1 MQSFLKAFAGRFWE
15 DRWNKTGGLFPVY
28 GVPPGATGF
37 VLASLR
43 QSLPDLPVLVVTPGA
58 VSAEAL
64 ALDLELFLE
73 PSEFVLIPERDGIP
87 YDRARRDA
95 GIAGQRVHGILDLC
109 ENRAGLYVA
118 PITALMRRIQNPD
131 IWKKATLNIKS
142 GMTLDPSLLLQK
154 LLSLGYHR
162 VERTEGPGDVC
173 LKGSVMDI
181 YSPGHEP
188 LRLDFFD
195 IEVESIRNFDPE
207 TQRSGQILQMAEVL
221 PASEDLLPATDKDAF
236 LKYLQKF
243 EGCETPDWL
252 SELESQH
259 PSGKLEPNE
268 QFYPGRNLPGLED
281 VLVDFL
287 ENKSLLDCF
296 PQKPLVIVLQSED
309 IEKHRHRVITEH
321 HIIFEAECHNRMAAS
336 PEQIL
341 AEDPLNL
348 ENLEQEEGQESP
360 ELPKNIRAIFRLT
373 QDLADLNS
381 ASDVQRPMIQA
392 ASGFQGRI
400 SELRKAVEDKL
411 EQRATV
417 ILTSPY
423 HAQIQR
429 ISGIFRGEPVTLSVT
444 EDPDGPLSFS
454 DSDRNAGSQK
464 KPGGS
469 KSSLTARKS
478 SKTSKSRATSALK
491 KNNVSS
497 SSASSEKPVLHVIQN
512 FRNSGFEVPE
522 LNLFVWSDHDIFGR
536 GYRKRN
542 RFKARSSSPIESF
555 LDLKEGDFVVHINH
569 GVGKFIKLERVKA
582 AGRERDFLVLEYAD
596 QDKLFVP
603 LDQISL
609 VQKYAAPTDK
619 PRLDHLG
626 RASFKKVRERVE
638 ERIEEFAEELL
649 KIYAA
654 RMSRKGYAYP
664 PDSPWQEEF
673 EAAFPFEETPDQI
686 TAIESVKQDME
697 TPRPMDRLVCGD
709 VGYGKTEVAIRATFK
724 AVMGGKQVAVI
735 CPTTI
740 LALQH
745 FKNFKERYGD
755 FPVRVD
761 WISRFRT
768 RKEITEA
775 KQKLEAGDVDVVI
788 GTHALLAKDI
798 KFKNLGLLIV
808 DEEQRFGVTHKE
820 ALKKMKA
827 LVDVLTLTATP
838 IPRTLHLSLTGI
850 RDLSIIQTPP
860 RDRRAVQTFVM
871 EDSDTVLMEAVEREL
886 ERGGQ
891 VFYLHN
897 RIQDLD
903 AVAARIQELM
913 PDVSFTTLHGQMDE
927 DDIENVLLDFVN
939 RKYDLLLTTAIIENG
954 IDMPNVNTLIVDRA
968 DSFGLSQLYQIRGRV
983 GRSSRQAYAYFFH
996 PGKHILTEHAQ
1007 KRLNTLLEYQ
1017 ELGSG
1022 FKVAMRDLE
1031 IRGAG
1036 NLLGKE
1042 QSGDIMDVG
1051 YELYIKFLD
1060 DAVRRLKGEDVPSDF
1075 RCAVNLKTDFYLPD
1089 DYIPDT
1095 RQKIE
1100 FYKRFEAATDLEEV
1114 ESLATEMEDRFGDP
1128 LGAARQFVIV
1138 EKIRTL
1144 CSSAGFE
1151 KVFEEAA
1158 GLIQLEAGENFRIPP
1173 EHMIQVLKSGK
1184 GFRVK
1189 PGKSDT
1195 LYFEPSGALQKAGL
1209 EDRLSAFLAALMEL
1223 TAPIHEREK
1232 EAAVR

>member
-1 MQSFLKAFAGRFWE
+1 MQSFLKAFAAKFWK
-15 DRWNKTGGLFPVY
+15 DRLQSGGLFPVY
-28 GVPPGATGF
+28 GVPSGAVGF

-43 QSLPDLPVLVVTPGA
+43 QVVDVPILVVTPGA
-58 VSAEAL
+58 VAAEAL
-64 ALDLELFLE
+64 SLDLELFLR
-73 PSEFVLIPERDGIP
+73 PDEFVLIPERDGIP

-95 GIAGQRVHGILDLC
+95 AIAGQRVHAILDLC
-109 ENRAGLYVA
+109 ENRSGFYVT
-118 PITALMRRIQNPD
+118 PIASLMRKIQSPD
-131 IWKKATLNIKS
+131 IWKKATLNLKT
-142 GMTLDPSLLLQK
+142 GMTVDPGVLLQK
-154 LLSLGYHR
+154 LISLGYHR
-162 VERTEGPGDVC
+162 VERAEGPGDVC
-173 LKGSVMDI
+173 MKGSVLDI
-181 YSPGHEP
+181 FSPGQDP
-188 LRLDFFD
+188 VRLDFFD
-195 IEVESIRNFDPE
+195 IEIESIRHFDPE
-207 TQRSGQILQMAEVL
+207 TQRSAETLQQVEIV
-221 PASEDLLPATDKDAF
+221 PASEDLLPAAQKDAF
-236 LKYLQKF
+236 LDYIAEYGDAEK
-243 EGCETPDWL
+243 PDWL
-252 SELESQH
+252 EDIETRPASDTIPIE
-259 PSGKLEPNE
+259 E
-268 QFYPGRNLPGLED
+268 QFFPGRNMPGLED

-287 ENKSLLDCF
+287 ESTTLLNCF
-296 PQKPLVIVLQSED
+296 TKKPLVFLIQNED
-309 IEKHRHRVITEH
+309 IEKHRHRVIAEYET
-321 HIIFEAECHNRMAAS
+321 IFDAECQDRLAAP
-336 PEQIL
+336 PERL
-341 AEDPLNL
+341 LVDDPLRL
-348 ENLEQEEGQESP
+348 EELEADEGAKSDS
-360 ELPKNIRAIFRLT
+360 LPDTIQAVFRIT
-373 QDLADLNS
+373 EDLADLNS
-381 ASDVQRPMIQA
+381 ASEVDRPLLRA
-392 ASGFQGRI
+392 ATGFQGRI
-400 SELRKAVEDKL
+400 SELRKAVEQKL
-411 EQRATV
+411 EEKATV
-417 ILTSPY
+417 VLTSPY

-429 ISGIFRGEPVTLSVT
+429 INGIFRGEPVELSVT
-444 EDPDGPLSFS
+444 EDPSEPVNIDGSGTALTGHSVS
-454 DSDRNAGSQK
+454 ARLKGDATGSKAESSGKRSAK
-464 KPGGS
+464 KPAARPGRVKK
-469 KSSLTARKS
+469 KSENTLY
-478 SKTSKSRATSALK
+478 
-491 KNNVSS
+491 
-497 SSASSEKPVLHVIQN
+497 VIQN
-512 FRNSGFEVPE
+512 FRNSGFEVPD
-522 LNLFVWSDHDIFGR
+522 LNLYVWSDHDIFGR

-542 RFKARSSSPIESF
+542 RFKSRTSSPIESF

-582 AGRERDFLVLEYAD
+582 AGRERDFLVLEYAE
-596 QDKLFVP
+596 QDRLFVP

-609 VQKYAAPTDK
+609 VQKYAAPTEK

-686 TAIESVKQDME
+686 TAIEAVKQDME
-697 TPRPMDRLVCGD
+697 TARPMDRLVCGD
-709 VGYGKTEVAIRATFK
+709 VGYGKTEVAIRAAFK

-768 RKEITEA
+768 RKEVTET
-775 KQKLEAGDVDVVI
+775 KKRILDGEVDVVI

-820 ALKKMKA
+820 ALKKMRA

-860 RDRRAVQTFVM
+860 RDRRPVQTHVM
-871 EDSDTVLMEAVEREL
+871 EDSDTVLVEAVQREL

-903 AVAARIQELM
+903 AVSARIQSLM
-913 PDVSFTTLHGQMDE
+913 PDVSFTSLHGQMDE
-927 DDIENVLLDFVN
+927 DDIENILLDFVN

-983 GRSSRQAYAYFFH
+983 GRASRQAYAYFFH
-996 PGKHILTEHAQ
+996 PGKHILTEQAQ

-1060 DAVRRLKGEDVPSDF
+1060 DAVRRLKGEEVPSDF

-1100 FYKRFEAATDLEEV
+1100 FYKRFEAAIDLEEV
-1114 ESLATEMEDRFGDP
+1114 ENLATEMEDRFGEP
-1128 LGAARQFVIV
+1128 TGAARQFVLV

-1151 KVFEEAA
+1151 KVFEEGA
-1158 GLIQLEAGENFRIPP
+1158 GIVQLEAGENFRIPP

-1195 LYFEPSGALQKAGL
+1195 LYFEPMPEVLKAGL
-1209 EDRLSAFLAALMEL
+1209 ESRLAAFLTALLEL
-1223 TAPIHEREK
+1223 TAPLQEK
-1232 EAAVR
+1232 EKAS

>member
-1 MQSFLKAFAGRFWE
+1 M
-15 DRWNKTGGLFPVY
+15 
-28 GVPPGATGF
+28 
-37 VLASLR
+37 
-43 QSLPDLPVLVVTPGA
+43 LVVTSGA
-58 VSAEAL
+58 VGAEGL
-64 ALDLELFLE
+64 ALDLELFLS
-73 PSEFVLIPERDGIP
+73 PREFTIIPERDGIP
-87 YDRARRDA
+87 YDGARRDA
-95 GIAGQRVHGILDLC
+95 GIAGQRVHGILDLR
-109 ENRAGLYVA
+109 ENRSGLYIA
-118 PITALMRRIQNPD
+118 PMGALMRRIQDPGV
-131 IWKKATLNIKS
+131 WEKGTLNLRS
-142 GMTLDPSLLLQK
+142 GQTMDPSQLLMRLVG
-154 LLSLGYHR
+154 LGYHR
-162 VERTEGPGDVC
+162 VERVEGPGDIC
-173 LKGSVMDI
+173 LKGSVLDI
-181 YSPGHEP
+181 YSPGQDP

-195 IEVESIRNFDPE
+195 IEIDSIRHFDPE
-207 TQRSGQILQMAEVL
+207 TQRSRETLETVEIL
-221 PASEDLLPATDKDAF
+221 PASEDLLSLTRLPEFLNHLKKRFTDAS
-236 LKYLQKF
+236 
-243 EGCETPDWL
+243 EPDWWDDL
-252 SELESQH
+252 KNRTLA
-259 PSGKLEPNE
+259 SGLDPDL
-268 QFYPGRNLPGLED
+268 QFLAGRDISGLED
-281 VLVDFL
+281 LLIDFL
-287 ENKSLLDCF
+287 PSTALLDLF
-296 PQKPLVIVLQSED
+296 PEKPLVFLVQPEE
-309 IEKHRHRVITEH
+309 IEKHRQRVVTEFQT
-321 HIIFEAECHNRMAAS
+321 IYEAECQDLMVAP
-336 PEQIL
+336 PETL
-341 AEDPLNL
+341 LEMDPLQL
-348 ENLEQEEGQESP
+348 EVLEQDEGSP
-360 ELPKNIRAIFRLT
+360 SSALPENIRSMFRLT
-373 QDLADLNS
+373 EDLANLDS
-381 ASDVQRPMIQA
+381 ASDVQRPLLQA
-392 ASGFQGRI
+392 ATGFQGRI

-411 EQRATV
+411 QSGATV
-417 ILTSPY
+417 VLTSPY

-429 ISGIFRGEPVTLSVT
+429 ISGIFRGEPVELSVM
-444 EDPDGPLSFS
+444 EDPSGPLEF
-454 DSDRNAGSQK
+454 DSTDDAANA
-464 KPGGS
+464 
-469 KSSLTARKS
+469 SSSGKS
-478 SKTSKSRATSALK
+478 SKGAKAKASGQSKGKESGGKSRK
-491 KNNVSS
+491 KDP
-497 SSASSEKPVLHVIQN
+497 APVLYVIQN
-512 FRNSGFEVPE
+512 FRNSGFEIPE
-522 LNLFVWSDHDIFGR
+522 LNLYVWSDHDIFGR

-542 RFKARSSSPIESF
+542 RFKARTSSPIESF

-569 GVGKFIKLERVKA
+569 GVGKFLKLERVKA
-582 AGRERDFLVLEYAD
+582 AGRERDFLVLEYAE
-596 QDKLFVP
+596 QDRLFVP

-609 VQKYAAPTDK
+609 VQKYAAPTEK

-626 RASFKKVRERVE
+626 RASFKKVRQRVE

-686 TAIESVKQDME
+686 TAIESVKQDLE

-709 VGYGKTEVAIRATFK
+709 VGYGKTEVAIRAAFK

-745 FKNFKERYGD
+745 FKNFKERYSD

-768 RKEITEA
+768 RKEITET
-775 KQKLEAGDVDVVI
+775 KEKLQQGEVDVVI

-860 RDRRAVQTFVM
+860 RDRRPVQTYVM
-871 EDSDTVLMEAVEREL
+871 EDSDTVLVEAIQREM

-891 VFYLHN
+891 IFYLHN

-903 AVAARIQELM
+903 AVASRIEQLM

-927 DDIENVLLDFVN
+927 DDIENILLDFVN

-968 DSFGLSQLYQIRGRV
+968 DGFGLSQLYQIRGRV
-983 GRSSRQAYAYFFH
+983 GRASRQAYAYFFH
-996 PGKHILTEHAQ
+996 PGKHILTEQAQ

-1060 DAVRRLKGEDVPSDF
+1060 DAVRRLKGEEVPSDF

-1100 FYKRFEAATDLEEV
+1100 FYKRFEAAIDLEEV
-1114 ESLATEMEDRFGDP
+1114 EALAAEMEDRFGEP
-1128 LGAARQFVIV
+1128 IGPARQFVLV

-1144 CSSAGFE
+1144 CSYAGFE
-1151 KVFEEAA
+1151 SVFEETA
-1158 GLIQLEAGENFRIPP
+1158 GVIQLEAGEHFRIPP
-1173 EHMIQVLKSGK
+1173 EHMIKVLKSGK

-1195 LYFEPSGALQKAGL
+1195 LYFEPAEVIKKAGL
-1209 EDRLSAFLAALMEL
+1209 EERLAAFLSTLVEL
-1223 TAPIHEREK
+1223 TAPLHAQK
-1232 EAAVR
+1232 EPAAG

>member
-1 MQSFLKAFAGRFWE
+1 MDRKLTSNTLKQTFERRSFVVGSVQGGIGLLLAARMGYIAVAENEKYEMEAESNRVNLTLIPPRRGWIL
-15 DRWNKTGGLFPVY
+15 DRNGSP
-28 GVPPGATGF
+28 
-37 VLASLR
+37 LASNR
-43 QSLPDLPVLVVTPGA
+43 ADFRV
-58 VSAEAL
+58 
-64 ALDLELFLE
+64 DI
-73 PSEFVLIPERDGIP
+73 IPERLEDP
-87 YDRARRDA
+87 DA
-95 GIAGQRVHGILDLC
+95 TV
-109 ENRAGLYVA
+109 E
-118 PITALMRRIQNPD
+118 M
-131 IWKKATLNIKS
+131 
-142 GMTLDPSLLLQK
+142 
-154 LLSLGYHR
+154 LG
-162 VERTEGPGDVC
+162 
-173 LKGSVMDI
+173 
-181 YSPGHEP
+181 
-188 LRLDFFD
+188 
-195 IEVESIRNFDPE
+195 
-207 TQRSGQILQMAEVL
+207 
-221 PASEDLLPATDKDAF
+221 DLLGFSEPEKADLRDRLEGSAGF
-236 LKYLQKF
+236 AAVPVANGLDYEKF
-243 EGCETPDWL
+243 
-252 SELESQH
+252 
-259 PSGKLEPNE
+259 
-268 QFYPGRNLPGLED
+268 
-281 VLVDFL
+281 
-287 ENKSLLDCF
+287 
-296 PQKPLVIVLQSED
+296 
-309 IEKHRHRVITEH
+309 
-321 HIIFEAECHNRMAAS
+321 AAVS
-336 PEQIL
+336 VRI
-341 AEDPLNL
+341 
-348 ENLEQEEGQESP
+348 P
-360 ELPKNIRAIFRLT
+360 ELP
-373 QDLADLNS
+373 
-381 ASDVQRPMIQA
+381 
-392 ASGFQGRI
+392 G
-400 SELRKAVEDKL
+400 
-411 EQRATV
+411 V
-417 ILTSPY
+417 IP
-423 HAQIQR
+423 Q
-429 ISGIFRGEPVTLSVT
+429 
-444 EDPDGPLSFS
+444 
-454 DSDRNAGSQK
+454 
-464 KPGGS
+464 
-469 KSSLTARKS
+469 
-478 SKTSKSRATSALK
+478 
-491 KNNVSS
+491 
-497 SSASSEKPVLHVIQN
+497 
-512 FRNSGFEVPE
+512 
-522 LNLFVWSDHDIFGR
+522 R
-536 GYRKRN
+536 GYS
-542 RFKARSSSPIESF
+542 RFYPTGPS
-555 LDLKEGDFVVHINH
+555 
-569 GVGKFIKLERVKA
+569 VGHLIGYVGTANAE
-582 AGRERDFLVLEYAD
+582 EYAE
-596 QDKLFVP
+596 QDRLFVP

-709 VGYGKTEVAIRATFK
+709 VGYGKTEVAIRAAFK

-745 FKNFKERYGD
+745 FKNFKERYGE

-768 RKEITEA
+768 RKEVTET
-775 KQKLEAGDVDVVI
+775 KQKLLEGEVDVVI

-860 RDRRAVQTFVM
+860 RDRRPVQTFVM
-871 EDSDTVLMEAVEREL
+871 EDSDTVLVEAVEREL

-903 AVAARIQELM
+903 AVAARIQSLM
-913 PDVSFTTLHGQMDE
+913 PDVSFTSLHGQMDE
-927 DDIENVLLDFVN
+927 DDIENILLDFVN

-1060 DAVRRLKGEDVPSDF
+1060 DAVRRLKGEEVPSDF

-1100 FYKRFEAATDLEEV
+1100 FYKRFEAAIDLEEV
-1114 ESLATEMEDRFGDP
+1114 ESLAAEMEDRFGEP
-1128 LGAARQFVIV
+1128 VGAASQFVIV

-1144 CSSAGFE
+1144 CSIAGFE

-1158 GLIQLEAGENFRIPP
+1158 GMIQLEAGENFRIPP
-1173 EHMIQVLKSGK
+1173 EHMIKVLKSGR

-1195 LYFEPSGALQKAGL
+1195 LYFEPPSAVQKAGL
-1209 EDRLSAFLAALMEL
+1209 EERLSAFLAALMEL
-1223 TAPIHEREK
+1223 TGPVHEK
-1232 EAAVR
+1232 EKEVVAG

>member
-28 GVPPGATGF
+28 GVPAGSTGF
-37 VLASLR
+37 VLASL
-43 QSLPDLPVLVVTPGA
+43 QKVMTEVPILVVTPGA

-64 ALDLELFLE
+64 ALDLELFLK
-73 PSEFVLIPERDGIP
+73 PDEFTLIPEKDGIP

-95 GIAGQRVHGILDLC
+95 AIAGQRVHGILDLC
-109 ENRAGLYVA
+109 ENRSGLYIAPVA
-118 PITALMRRIQNPD
+118 ALMRRIQNPD
-131 IWKKATLNIKS
+131 IWQRATLNLKTGI
-142 GMTLDPSLLLQK
+142 TIDPGLLLQR

-162 VERTEGPGDVC
+162 VERAEGPGDVC
-173 LKGSVMDI
+173 MKGSVLDI
-181 YSPGHEP
+181 YSPGQDP
-188 LRLDFFD
+188 VRLDFFD
-195 IEVESIRNFDPE
+195 IEIESIRHFDPE
-207 TQRSGQILQMAEVL
+207 TQRSGQMLDSVEIL
-221 PASEDLLPATDKDAF
+221 PATEDLLPAMEKDAF
-236 LKYLQKF
+236 LEYLEKF
-243 EGCETPDWL
+243 QDREMPDWL
-252 SELESQH
+252 EELKGQTF
-259 PSGKLEPNE
+259 SGQLKPEE

-281 VLVDFL
+281 VLVDFM
-287 ENKSLLDCF
+287 ESRALLDCF
-296 PQKPLVIVLQSED
+296 SQKPVVIVLNSDE
-309 IEKHRHRVITEH
+309 IEKHRHRVITEYDT
-321 HIIFEAECHNRMAAS
+321 IFEAECGDRMAAS
-336 PEQIL
+336 PDSIL
-341 AEDPLNL
+341 VNDPLHL
-348 ENLEQEEGQESP
+348 EDLEQQENQPSDD
-360 ELPKNIRAIFRLT
+360 LPQNIRSIFRLT
-373 QDLADLNS
+373 EDLADLNS
-381 ASDVQRPMIQA
+381 AADVDRPMIRSA
-392 ASGFQGRI
+392 AGFQGRI
-400 SELRKAVEDKL
+400 SELRKAVEEKL
-411 EQRATV
+411 QQKATV

-429 ISGIFRGEPVTLSVT
+429 ISGIFRGEPVDLAVT
-444 EDPDGPLSFS
+444 EDPVGPLELS
-454 DSDRNAGSQK
+454 DASEKEKQSPKKSSRTSGAGKSVTTTKQARAQK
-464 KPGGS
+464 K
-469 KSSLTARKS
+469 
-478 SKTSKSRATSALK
+478 
-491 KNNVSS
+491 
-497 SSASSEKPVLHVIQN
+497 SENPTLYVVQN
-512 FRNSGFEVPE
+512 FRNSGFEIPD

-542 RFKARSSSPIESF
+542 RFKSRTSSPIESF

-569 GVGKFIKLERVKA
+569 GVGKFVKLERVKA
-582 AGRERDFLVLEYAD
+582 AGRERDFLVLEYAE
-596 QDKLFVP
+596 QDRLFVP

-609 VQKYAAPTDK
+609 VQKYAAPTEK

-686 TAIESVKQDME
+686 TAIESVKNDME
-697 TPRPMDRLVCGD
+697 TARPMDRLVCGD
-709 VGYGKTEVAIRATFK
+709 VGYGKTEVAIRAAFK

-745 FKNFKERYGD
+745 FKNFKERYGE

-768 RKEITEA
+768 RKEVTET
-775 KQKLEAGDVDVVI
+775 KQKLLEGEVDVVI

-860 RDRRAVQTFVM
+860 RDRRPVQTFVM
-871 EDSDTVLMEAVEREL
+871 EDSDTVLVEAVEREL

-903 AVAARIQELM
+903 AVAARIQALM
-913 PDVSFTTLHGQMDE
+913 PDVSFTSLHGQMDE
-927 DDIENVLLDFVN
+927 DDIENILLDFVN

-1060 DAVRRLKGEDVPSDF
+1060 DAVRRLKGEEVPSDF

-1100 FYKRFEAATDLEEV
+1100 FYKRFEAAIDLEEV
-1114 ESLATEMEDRFGDP
+1114 EALADEMEDRFGEP
-1128 LGAARQFVIV
+1128 VGAARQFVIV

-1144 CSSAGFE
+1144 CSIAGFE
-1151 KVFEEAA
+1151 KVFEEGA
-1158 GLIQLEAGENFRIPP
+1158 GMIQLEAGENFRIPP
-1173 EHMIQVLKSGK
+1173 EHMIKVLKSGR

-1195 LYFEPSGALQKAGL
+1195 LYFEPSAAVQKAGL
-1209 EDRLSAFLAALMEL
+1209 EERLAAFLSALLELAA
-1223 TAPIHEREK
+1223 PVHEK
-1232 EAAVR
+1232 EKEVIAG

>member
-15 DRWNKTGGLFPVY
+15 DRWTQTGGLFPVY
-28 GVPPGATGF
+28 GVPSGSTGF

-43 QSLPDLPVLVVTPGA
+43 KVMTEAPILVVTPGA
-58 VSAEAL
+58 VAAEAL

-73 PSEFVLIPERDGIP
+73 SNEFTLIPERDGIP

-109 ENRAGLYVA
+109 ENRSGLYIAPVA
-118 PITALMRRIQNPD
+118 ALMRRIQSPE
-131 IWKKATLNIKS
+131 IWKRATLTLKT
-142 GMTLDPSLLLQK
+142 GMTMDPAILLQR

-173 LKGSVMDI
+173 LKGSVLDI
-181 YSPGHEP
+181 FSPGQDP
-188 LRLDFFD
+188 IRLDFFD
-195 IEVESIRNFDPE
+195 IEIETIRHFDPE
-207 TQRSGQILQMAEVL
+207 TQRSRELLETVEIL
-221 PASEDLLPATDKDAF
+221 PASEDLLPATEKEAF
-236 LKYLQKF
+236 LQYLKQFQDK
-243 EGCETPDWL
+243 EQPDWL
-252 SELESQH
+252 EEIQTQSFSTQLKPE
-259 PSGKLEPNE
+259 E
-268 QFYPGRNLPGLED
+268 QFFPGRNLPGLED

-287 ENKSLLDCF
+287 ESSTLLDCF
-296 PQKPLVIVLQSED
+296 SEKPVIIVLNSEE
-309 IEKHRHRVITEH
+309 IEKHRHRVITEYDT
-321 HIIFEAECHNRMAAS
+321 IFEAECGDRMAAS
-336 PEQIL
+336 PERML
-341 AEDPLNL
+341 LGDPMHLEDL
-348 ENLEQEEGQESP
+348 EEQEGQESD
-360 ELPKNIRAIFRLT
+360 ELPANIRSIFRLT
-373 QDLADLNS
+373 EDLADLNS
-381 ASDVQRPMIQA
+381 AADVDRPLVRA

-411 EQRATV
+411 QEKATV

-429 ISGIFRGEPVTLSVT
+429 ISGIFRGEPVNLEVT
-444 EDPDGPLSFS
+444 EDPAGPLELPGSPES
-454 DSDRNAGSQK
+454 SPAAKKKGTARSQK
-464 KPGGS
+464 GS
-469 KSSLTARKS
+469 SGAESTARK
-478 SKTSKSRATSALK
+478 KRSAHEPTLY
-491 KNNVSS
+491 V
-497 SSASSEKPVLHVIQN
+497 VQN
-512 FRNSGFEVPE
+512 FRNSGFEIPD
-522 LNLFVWSDHDIFGR
+522 LNLYVWSDHDIFGR

-542 RFKARSSSPIESF
+542 RFKARTSSPIESF

-569 GVGKFIKLERVKA
+569 GVGKFVKLERVKA
-582 AGRERDFLVLEYAD
+582 AGRERDFLVLEYAE
-596 QDKLFVP
+596 QDRLFVP

-709 VGYGKTEVAIRATFK
+709 VGYGKTEVAIRAAFK

-745 FKNFKERYGD
+745 FKNFKERYGE

-768 RKEITEA
+768 RKEVTET
-775 KQKLEAGDVDVVI
+775 KQKLLEGEVDVVI

-860 RDRRAVQTFVM
+860 RDRRPVQTFVM
-871 EDSDTVLMEAVEREL
+871 EDSDTVLVEAVEREL

-903 AVAARIQELM
+903 AVAARIQSLM
-913 PDVSFTTLHGQMDE
+913 PDVSFTSLHGQMDE
-927 DDIENVLLDFVN
+927 DDIENILLDFVN

-1060 DAVRRLKGEDVPSDF
+1060 DAVRRLKGEEVPSDF

-1100 FYKRFEAATDLEEV
+1100 FYKRFEAAIDLEEV
-1114 ESLATEMEDRFGDP
+1114 ESLAAEMEDRFGEP
-1128 LGAARQFVIV
+1128 VGAASQFVIV

-1144 CSSAGFE
+1144 CSIAGFE

-1158 GLIQLEAGENFRIPP
+1158 GMIQLEAGENFRIPP
-1173 EHMIQVLKSGK
+1173 EHMIKVLKSGR

-1195 LYFEPSGALQKAGL
+1195 LYFEPPSAVQKAGL
-1209 EDRLSAFLAALMEL
+1209 EERLSAFLAALMEL
-1223 TAPIHEREK
+1223 TGPVHEK
-1232 EAAVR
+1232 EKEVVAG

>member
-1 MQSFLKAFAGRFWE
+1 MHSYLKAFAGQYWQ
-15 DRWNKTGGLFPVY
+15 DRWKQTGGIVPIY
-28 GVPPGATGF
+28 GIPGGATGF
-37 VLASLR
+37 ALAALRSSLDP
-43 QSLPDLPVLVVTPGA
+43 SIPLLVVTPGS
-58 VSAEAL
+58 VGAESL

-73 PSEFVLIPERDGIP
+73 SSQFTLIPEKDGLP

-95 GIAGQRVHGILDLC
+95 AVASQRIHGIIDLC
-109 ENRAGLYVA
+109 ENASGLYIA
-118 PITALMRRIQNPD
+118 PIAALMRRIVNPS
-131 IWKKATLNIKS
+131 IWQDATLHLRS
-142 GMTLDPSLLLQK
+142 GMSLEPGALLK
-154 LLSLGYHR
+154 RLLEIGYHR
-162 VERTEGPGDVC
+162 VERVEGPGDAC
-173 LKGSVMDI
+173 LKGSVLDI
-181 YSPGHEP
+181 YSPGQDP
-188 LRLDFFD
+188 IRLDFFD
-195 IEVESIRNFDPE
+195 IEIDSIRHFDPE
-207 TQRSGQILQMAEVL
+207 SQRSKEVL
-221 PASEDLLPATDKDAF
+221 QEAEILPVSEDLLPLERLPDFLQALDAQF
-236 LKYLQKF
+236 SGA
-243 EGCETPDWL
+243 EAPDWL
-252 SELESQH
+252 EVLRDA
-259 PSGKLEPNE
+259 E
-268 QFYPGRNLPGLED
+268 QASVGHCVSGRNDPGLED
-281 VLVDFL
+281 IIGLVLESRHLL
-287 ENKSLLDCF
+287 ELF
-296 PQKPLVIVLQSED
+296 PSPPLVFLLQPED
-309 IEKHRHRVITEH
+309 VEKHRNRVLTEYH
-321 HIIFEAECHNRMAAS
+321 TIYDAECANRMV
-336 PEQIL
+336 L
-341 AEDPLNL
+341 APQALLEEDPLHMEWAFQNDHEDESA
-348 ENLEQEEGQESP
+348 ENANALVASPGKKNGDESFEPPSQVRTMFAIREE
-360 ELPKNIRAIFRLT
+360 
-373 QDLADLNS
+373 LADLDRAAEVS
-381 ASDVQRPMIQA
+381 ASPLRRSPV
-392 ASGFQGRI
+392 FQGRI
-400 SELRKAVEDKL
+400 SELRKAVEEKL
-411 EQRATV
+411 NQGATV

-429 ISGIFRGEPVTLSVT
+429 LNGIFRGESMEISVH
-444 EDPDGPLSFS
+444 EDPAGPLI
-454 DSDRNAGSQK
+454 
-464 KPGGS
+464 PEGS
-469 KSSLTARKS
+469 KPAASGSKKSSAFNARK
-478 SKTSKSRATSALK
+478 K
-491 KNNVSS
+491 KNDQKQPLYIV
-497 SSASSEKPVLHVIQN
+497 QN
-512 FRNSGFEVPE
+512 FRSAGFEVPD

-536 GYRKRN
+536 SYSKRN
-542 RFKARSSSPIESF
+542 RFKARTSSPIESF
-555 LDLKEGDFVVHINH
+555 LDLKEGDYVVHINH
-569 GVGKFIKLERVKA
+569 GVGRFVKLERVKA
-582 AGRERDFLVLEYAD
+582 AGRERDFLVLEYAE
-596 QDKLFVP
+596 QDRLFVP

-609 VQKYAAPTDK
+609 VQKYAAPTEK

-686 TAIESVKQDME
+686 TAIEAVKQDME
-697 TPRPMDRLVCGD
+697 TARPMDRLVCGD
-709 VGYGKTEVAIRATFK
+709 VGYGKTEVAIRAAFK

-745 FKNFKERYGD
+745 FKNFKDRYGE

-761 WISRFRT
+761 WISRFRS
-768 RKEITEA
+768 RKEITET
-775 KQKLEAGDVDVVI
+775 KKNLEAGDVDVVI
-788 GTHALLAKDI
+788 GTHALLARDI
-798 KFKNLGLLIV
+798 KFKSLGLLIV

-860 RDRRAVQTFVM
+860 RDRRPVQTYVM
-871 EDSDTVLMEAVEREL
+871 EDSDTVLLEAVQREL

-897 RIQDLD
+897 RIQDLE
-903 AVAARIQELM
+903 AVSARIAALM
-913 PDVSFTTLHGQMDE
+913 PEVTFTTLHGQMNE
-927 DDIENVLLDFVN
+927 DDIENILLDFLN
-939 RKYDLLLTTAIIENG
+939 RRYDLLLTTAIIENG

-996 PGKHILTEHAQ
+996 PGKHILTEQAQ

-1060 DAVRRLKGEDVPSDF
+1060 DAVRRLKGEEVSSDF

-1100 FYKRFEAATDLEEV
+1100 FYKRFEAAIDLQEV
-1114 ESLATEMEDRFGDP
+1114 ESIAGEMEDRFGP
-1128 LGAARQFVIV
+1128 PRGPAQQFVLV

-1144 CSSAGFE
+1144 CSTAGFE
-1151 KVFEEAA
+1151 TVFEEA
-1158 GLIQLEAGENFRIPP
+1158 GGIVQLEASDHFRIPP
-1173 EHMIQVLKSGK
+1173 NHMIAILKGGH

-1195 LYFEPSGALQKAGL
+1195 LYFEPQTGKNPGL
-1209 EDRLSAFLAALMEL
+1209 EQRLEAFLAALLQL
-1223 TAPIHEREK
+1223 TAPLQNTEK
-1232 EAAVR
+1232 PVATV

>member
-1 MQSFLKAFAGRFWE
+1 M
-15 DRWNKTGGLFPVY
+15 
-28 GVPPGATGF
+28 
-37 VLASLR
+37 
-43 QSLPDLPVLVVTPGA
+43 LVVTSGA
-58 VSAEAL
+58 VGAEGL
-64 ALDLELFLE
+64 ALDLELFLSS
-73 PSEFVLIPERDGIP
+73 SEFTIIPERDGIP
-87 YDRARRDA
+87 YDGARRDA
-95 GIAGQRVHGILDLC
+95 GIAGQRVHGILDLR
-109 ENRAGLYVA
+109 ENRSGLYIA
-118 PITALMRRIQNPD
+118 PMGALMRRIQDPGV
-131 IWKKATLNIKS
+131 WQRGTLNLRS
-142 GMTLDPSLLLQK
+142 GQTLDPSELLIRLVG
-154 LLSLGYHR
+154 LGYHR
-162 VERTEGPGDVC
+162 VERVEGPGDIC
-173 LKGSVMDI
+173 LKGSVLDI
-181 YSPGHEP
+181 YSPGQDP

-195 IEVESIRNFDPE
+195 IEIDSIRHFDPE
-207 TQRSGQILQMAEVL
+207 TQRSRETLETVEIL
-221 PASEDLLPATDKDAF
+221 PASEDLLSLTELPDF
-236 LKYLQKF
+236 LKHLKKRF
-243 EGCETPDWL
+243 SEASEPDWWDDL
-252 SELESQH
+252 QNRTLA
-259 PSGKLEPNE
+259 PGLDPDL
-268 QFYPGRNLPGLED
+268 QFLAGRDISGLED
-281 VLVDFL
+281 LLIDFL
-287 ENKSLLDCF
+287 PSTTLLDLF
-296 PQKPLVIVLQSED
+296 PEKPLVFLVQPED
-309 IEKHRHRVITEH
+309 IEKHRQRVVTEYQT
-321 HIIFEAECHNRMAAS
+321 IYEAECQDLMVA
-336 PEQIL
+336 PPDTLLET
-341 AEDPLNL
+341 DPLQL
-348 ENLEQEEGQESP
+348 EDLESEEGSP
-360 ELPKNIRAIFRLT
+360 SSALPDTIRSMFRLSE
-373 QDLADLNS
+373 DLANLDA
-381 ASDVQRPMIQA
+381 ASDVQRPLLQA
-392 ASGFQGRI
+392 ATGFQGRI

-411 EQRATV
+411 QSGATV
-417 ILTSPY
+417 VLTSPY

-429 ISGIFRGEPVTLSVT
+429 ISGIFRGEPVELSVT
-444 EDPDGPLSFS
+444 EDPSGALELP
-454 DSDRNAGSQK
+454 AEG
-464 KPGGS
+464 
-469 KSSLTARKS
+469 LTANRSRK
-478 SKTSKSRATSALK
+478 KKGSA
-491 KNNVSS
+491 
-497 SSASSEKPVLHVIQN
+497 PVLHVIQN
-512 FRNSGFEVPE
+512 FRNSGFEAPE
-522 LNLFVWSDHDIFGR
+522 LNLYVWSDHDIFGR

-542 RFKARSSSPIESF
+542 RFKARTSSPIESF

-569 GVGKFIKLERVKA
+569 GVGKFLKLERVKA
-582 AGRERDFLVLEYAD
+582 AGRERDFLVLEYAE
-596 QDKLFVP
+596 QDRLFVP

-609 VQKYAAPTDK
+609 VQKYAAPTEK

-626 RASFKKVRERVE
+626 RASFKKVRQRVE

-709 VGYGKTEVAIRATFK
+709 VGYGKTEVAIRAAFK

-745 FKNFKERYGD
+745 FKNFKERYSD

-768 RKEITEA
+768 RKEITET
-775 KQKLEAGDVDVVI
+775 KGKLQQGEVDVVI

-860 RDRRAVQTFVM
+860 RDRRAVQTYVM
-871 EDSDTVLMEAVEREL
+871 EDSDTVLVEAIQREL

-897 RIQDLD
+897 RIQDLE
-903 AVAARIQELM
+903 AVASRIEQLM
-913 PDVSFTTLHGQMDE
+913 PDVSFTTLHGQMNE
-927 DDIENVLLDFVN
+927 DDIENILLDFVN

-996 PGKHILTEHAQ
+996 PGKHILTEQAQ

-1060 DAVRRLKGEDVPSDF
+1060 DAVRRLKGEEVPSDF
-1075 RCAVNLKTDFYLPD
+1075 RCAVNLKTDFFLPD

-1100 FYKRFEAATDLEEV
+1100 FYKRFEAAIDLEEV
-1114 ESLATEMEDRFGDP
+1114 EALAAEMEDRFGEP
-1128 LGAARQFVIV
+1128 LGPARQFVLV

-1144 CSSAGFE
+1144 CSYAGFE
-1151 KVFEEAA
+1151 TVFEEAA
-1158 GLIQLEAGENFRIPP
+1158 GVIQLEAGEHFRIPP
-1173 EHMIQVLKSGK
+1173 EHMIKVLKSGK

-1195 LYFEPSGALQKAGL
+1195 LYFEPPEEIKKAGL
-1209 EDRLSAFLAALMEL
+1209 EERLAAFLSALIEL
-1223 TAPIHEREK
+1223 TAPLHAQK
-1232 EAAVR
+1232 EPAAG